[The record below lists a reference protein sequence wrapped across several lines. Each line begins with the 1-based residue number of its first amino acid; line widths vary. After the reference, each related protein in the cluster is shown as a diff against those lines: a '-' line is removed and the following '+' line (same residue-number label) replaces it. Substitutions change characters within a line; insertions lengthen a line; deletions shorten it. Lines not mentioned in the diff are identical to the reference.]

1 MLTKNLFM
9 NAAVKGINHVMLI
22 RMGLAVA
29 LKETAMQSPRFESNW
44 ALKDRAEV
52 ESLYRQVVAELKED
66 RPLSLYNAYRLV
78 FGEWLAQ
85 DMARRYSFAY
95 LPQ

>member
-1 MLTKNLFM
+1 M
-9 NAAVKGINHVMLI
+9 NTASKCINHVMLI

-29 LKETAMQSPRFESNW
+29 LKETAAELPRFESNW
-44 ALKDRAEV
+44 TLKDRAEV
-52 ESLYRQVVAELKED
+52 ESLYRLVVAELKED

-85 DMARRYSFAY
+85 DMARRYDFAWP
-95 LPQ
+95 PQ